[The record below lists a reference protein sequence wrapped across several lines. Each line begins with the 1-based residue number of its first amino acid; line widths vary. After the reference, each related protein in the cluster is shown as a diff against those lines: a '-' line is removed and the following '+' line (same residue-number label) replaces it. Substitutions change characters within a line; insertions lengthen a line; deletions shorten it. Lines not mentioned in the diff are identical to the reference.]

1 MIFDAHFFEDLSK
14 TLASAVPDAVRAT
27 CDDLDKTFH
36 TILQNAFGKMDLV
49 TREEFDAQV
58 AVLQRTRKKVDEME
72 KQLKAQSSQQKT
84 TAKPKTTPKKKPKPH
99 K

>member
-1 MIFDAHFFEDLSK
+1 
-14 TLASAVPDAVRAT
+14 
-27 CDDLDKTFH
+27 
-36 TILQNAFGKMDLV
+36 MDLV